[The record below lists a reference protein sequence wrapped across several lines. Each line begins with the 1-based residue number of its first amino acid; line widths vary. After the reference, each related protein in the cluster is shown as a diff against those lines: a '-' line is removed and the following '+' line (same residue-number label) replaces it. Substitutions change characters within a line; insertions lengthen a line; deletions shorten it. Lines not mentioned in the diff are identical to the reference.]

1 MLTFFQAYID
11 VEKMAHRLHGSI
23 PDYEGREFH
32 PFHQEVQTAFEEV
45 MRLAGQP
52 LPTKKII
59 EPPKPVPKKVVKP
72 IESSDDE
79 GGQPKAEVKS
89 MNQTMTDLYASSN
102 SEKSKEKSEEITVI
116 ENGATKSSGDKWSTV
131 PKAIDPA
138 AEKKNKDKKKVND
151 LTKNATNPAKKRRVQ
166 EYVEQRQVEFRNS
179 EKTFNDVGG
188 LDDKLLEFVNII
200 QVLKF
205 NPHSSQR
212 SVLLHGPPGCGKTL
226 LANAIA
232 GELEWPMLELT
243 ATDIISGISGQAEA
257 NLRGVFEQATNCN
270 QKCVVFIDEIE
281 TLAQKKENSSAAR
294 GMDNRIISELKSC
307 ISDLKNSQVLCLGA
321 TSNVE
326 NLDLNL
332 RAMFYEVSIGI
343 PNEMARL
350 KILEKLTTT
359 MKTDQL
365 DLPALSRLT
374 PSYVGRDFEA
384 LCFEASKAAFSRHIR
399 EKYVANHQDLSL
411 RVKILKGGD
420 DEKEDFS
427 NVKIIM
433 DDFKEAIKIIQP
445 AAKREGFATVP
456 DVTWSDVGALSQV
469 RKEIEVR
476 ILDRVNN
483 PEKAGAYNL
492 QAPTG
497 ILLCGPPGCGK
508 TLVAKAMAN
517 EAGINFISVKG
528 PELLNMVI
536 LRIRITTYTLF
547 KRLLLLLFVVIFISS
562 MLEKVK
568 EQCVKSFKEQKIL
581 PLASYFLTKS
591 MLCVP
596 KEVPDQTIVV
606 QTELL
611 HKC

>member
-1 MLTFFQAYID
+1 
-11 VEKMAHRLHGSI
+11 MAHKLHESI
-23 PDYEGREFH
+23 PDYEDREFH
-32 PFHQEVQTAFEEV
+32 VFHQQVQDAFEEI
-45 MRLAGQP
+45 MRMAGQP
-52 LPTKKII
+52 MPHKVV
-59 EPPKPVPKKVVKP
+59 EAPPPPPPKKVVKP

-79 GGQPKAEVKS
+79 GGEKSKTETKS
-89 MNQTMTDLYASSN
+89 MNQTMTDLYAT
-102 SEKSKEKSEEITVI
+102 SKPESREKSEDRTVN
-116 ENGATKSSGDKWSTV
+116 ENGSSKPAVDDRWSTTLKPV
-131 PKAIDPA
+131 ETT
-138 AEKKNKDKKKVND
+138 EKKNKDVTKKSTQKVID
-151 LTKNATNPAKKRRVQ
+151 LTKNNATIPAKKRKVQ
-166 EYVEQRQVEFRNS
+166 AEYVEQRQVEFRNS
-179 EKTFNDVGG
+179 VKTFNDVGG

-281 TLAQKKENSSAAR
+281 TLAQKKDNSSAAR
-294 GMDNRIISELKSC
+294 GMDNRIISQLKSC
-307 ISDLKNSQVLCLGA
+307 ISDLKDSQVLCLGA

-343 PNEMARL
+343 PNETARL
-350 KILEKLTTT
+350 KILEKLTAA
-359 MKTDQL
+359 MKTEQL

-399 EKYVANHQDLSL
+399 EKYVADHQDLSL
-411 RVKILKGGD
+411 RVKILKGD
-420 DEKEDFS
+420 DEQNDFS
-427 NVKIIM
+427 NLNIIM

-456 DVTWSDVGALSQV
+456 DVTWNDVGALNQV

-483 PEKAGAYNL
+483 PEKAGSYNL

-536 LRIRITTYTLF
+536 L
-547 KRLLLLLFVVIFISS
+547 KRCI
-562 MLEKVK
+562 
-568 EQCVKSFKEQKIL
+568 
-581 PLASYFLTKS
+581 
-591 MLCVP
+591 
-596 KEVPDQTIVV
+596 
-606 QTELL
+606 
-611 HKC
+611 

>member
-1 MLTFFQAYID
+1 
-11 VEKMAHRLHGSI
+11 
-23 PDYEGREFH
+23 
-32 PFHQEVQTAFEEV
+32 
-45 MRLAGQP
+45 
-52 LPTKKII
+52 
-59 EPPKPVPKKVVKP
+59 
-72 IESSDDE
+72 
-79 GGQPKAEVKS
+79 
-89 MNQTMTDLYASSN
+89 
-102 SEKSKEKSEEITVI
+102 
-116 ENGATKSSGDKWSTV
+116 
-131 PKAIDPA
+131 
-138 AEKKNKDKKKVND
+138 
-151 LTKNATNPAKKRRVQ
+151 
-166 EYVEQRQVEFRNS
+166 
-179 EKTFNDVGG
+179 
-188 LDDKLLEFVNII
+188 
-200 QVLKF
+200 
-205 NPHSSQR
+205 
-212 SVLLHGPPGCGKTL
+212 
-226 LANAIA
+226 
-232 GELEWPMLELT
+232 
-243 ATDIISGISGQAEA
+243 
-257 NLRGVFEQATNCN
+257 
-270 QKCVVFIDEIE
+270 
-281 TLAQKKENSSAAR
+281 
-294 GMDNRIISELKSC
+294 
-307 ISDLKNSQVLCLGA
+307 
-321 TSNVE
+321 
-326 NLDLNL
+326 
-332 RAMFYEVSIGI
+332 
-343 PNEMARL
+343 
-350 KILEKLTTT
+350 